1 MITFK
6 TVKKLLLEARQRF
19 GSKVTCGNTE
29 NRKVPNE
36 FEDLFGEFPGRKSK
50 VSAGFF

>member
-6 TVKKLLLEARQRF
+6 TVKELLLEARQRF